1 MNTPV
6 VSPSVQAG
14 GSSPAGLRAGG
25 LFFNPAPHGQRVKTA
40 RKLGAEAGERAA
52 DKAGDEFRER
62 ALDFITRYVAAQSAP
77 VPGETVTLAA
87 KAAGIKPINDDRA
100 FGPVYARAIRENR
113 IRVAGF
119 CARVRGNGTAGGRL
133 YAPGSAA

>member
-1 MNTPV
+1 MQLAIN
-6 VSPSVQAG
+6 
-14 GSSPAGLRAGG
+14 
-25 LFFNPAPHGQRVKTA
+25 FNPAPHGQRVKTA

>member
-1 MNTPV
+1 MRDLSAELKVGRSVNA
-6 VSPSVQAG
+6 VSV
-14 GSSPAGLRAGG
+14 
-25 LFFNPAPHGQRVKTA
+25 
-40 RKLGAEAGERAA
+40 

-77 VPGETVTLAA
+77 VPVETVTLAA